1 VSETESSAALPEEI
15 AVAVEPSPQPVPVA
29 VQQEIDK
36 LCDGFADGLR
46 ADLEQFVTSNRE
58 RSTRAAAEAR
68 TSGLESL
75 AEAIRRI
82 RAEDSVTAIATTL
95 VDTSVLYCGRAILL
109 INKGDKML
117 GFRSSGNGLQPEADA
132 FQRLTFST
140 ASAAAVAQAIDSRDM
155 VTTTGVSSNVSS
167 ELVGAFKYAET
178 DRVYV
183 YPLRLRD
190 KVLAVVLVDETGATP
205 VEPAAVEVL
214 ISTAEAWIEAIGSR
228 RKTVAAA

>member
-1 VSETESSAALPEEI
+1 MSETEPSAPLPEEI
-15 AVAVEPSPQPVPVA
+15 PASVKPPSQPIPAEVK
-29 VQQEIDK
+29 QDIDQ
-36 LCDGFADGLR
+36 LCNGFVDELR
-46 ADLEQFVTSNRE
+46 ADLEQFVCSSRE

-82 RAEDSVTAIATTL
+82 RSEESVTAIATAL
-95 VDTSVLYCGRAILL
+95 VDTSILYCSRSILL
-109 INKGDKML
+109 INKSDKML
-117 GFRSSGNGLQPEADA
+117 GFRSSGSGVKPSGDA

-140 ASAAAVAQAIDSRDM
+140 AEALAVAHAIDSRDM
-155 VTTTGVSSNVSS
+155 VTTTGSSTNVSP
-167 ELVGAFKYAET
+167 EITGAFEYTEA
-178 DRVYV
+178 DRVFV

-190 KVLAVVLVDETGATP
+190 KVLAVVLIDETGETP

-228 RKTVAAA
+228 RKTAAAA